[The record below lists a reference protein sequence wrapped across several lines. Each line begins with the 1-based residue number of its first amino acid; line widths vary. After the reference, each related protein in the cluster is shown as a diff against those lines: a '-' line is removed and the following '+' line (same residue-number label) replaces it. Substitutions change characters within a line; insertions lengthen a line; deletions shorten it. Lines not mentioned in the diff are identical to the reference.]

1 MDNKMTEL
9 NYVKKT
15 ILIDT
20 ETLKKVEELQK
31 MENRPFTFIV
41 INLLK
46 KSLSLIK

>member
-1 MDNKMTEL
+1 MTEL

-15 ILIDT
+15 ILID
-20 ETLKKVEELQK
+20 EITLKKIEELQK
-31 MENRPFTFIV
+31 KENRPFTFIV